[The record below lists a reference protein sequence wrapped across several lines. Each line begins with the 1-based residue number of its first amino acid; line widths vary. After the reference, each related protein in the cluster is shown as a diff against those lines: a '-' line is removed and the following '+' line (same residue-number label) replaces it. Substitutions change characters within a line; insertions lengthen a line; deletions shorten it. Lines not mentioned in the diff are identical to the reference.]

1 MDGKRVQSS
10 WKFHLF
16 LGAIVLVGSLIATI
30 PINIAIARRQ
40 YPHPQAILSLGGQ
53 HDREKLAAKL
63 ASQNQN
69 LIIWVSSGSDNTI
82 TNKIFQNAGIPAD
95 RYFLDNRAT
104 DTVTNFTTLVKD
116 FKQHHI
122 KHLYL
127 VTSDYHLPRASAIAT
142 IILGSRGIAFTPIPI
157 VDSTKPHHNES
168 TDKIFR
174 DIARSILWIFSGYTG
189 ANIANI
195 KDI

>member
-1 MDGKRVQSS
+1 MINVASS
-10 WKFHLF
+10 
-16 LGAIVLVGSLIATI
+16 
-30 PINIAIARRQ
+30 RMQ
-40 YPHPQAILSLGGQ
+40 YPHPQAILSLGGH

-63 ASQNQN
+63 ASQNPN
-69 LIIWVSSGSDNTI
+69 LIIWVSSGSDNKI

-104 DTVTNFTTLVKD
+104 DTVTNFTTLVED

-127 VTSDYHLPRASAIAT
+127 ITSNYHIARARAIST
-142 IILGSRGIAFTPIPI
+142 VILGSQGIAFTPISV
-157 VDSTKPHHNES
+157 VDSTKPHQNES
-168 TDKIFR
+168 IGKILR
-174 DIARSILWIFSGYTG
+174 DVGRSILWIFSGHTG
-189 ANIANI
+189 ASL